1 MAATRTKAKAEAALD
16 RAIAEEP
23 VVEQEILD
31 EAPLHDIEPDDLVP
45 DYVTT
50 KSFKFNGHKFLPR
63 EPITVA
69 VYQHPRFEN
78 LIHTGLVKAVRR

>member
-1 MAATRTKAKAEAALD
+1 MAATKTASKSV
-16 RAIAEEP
+16 EEGVP
-23 VVEQEILD
+23 DLQ
-31 EAPLHDIEPDDLVP
+31 PDDLVP

-50 KSFKFNGHKFLPR
+50 KSFKFNGHNFLPR
-63 EPITVA
+63 EPITVE

>member
-1 MAATRTKAKAEAALD
+1 MAVTKANPKSEIVPDEA
-16 RAIAEEP
+16 
-23 VVEQEILD
+23 VQEIQQ
-31 EAPLHDIEPDDLVP
+31 DDLVP

-50 KSFKFNGHKFLPR
+50 RAFKFNGHTFRPR

-69 VYQHPRFEN
+69 VFQHPRFEN